1 MAVRAPGWLRSRADA
16 WRSGSVRAQWWLAA
30 TLVLLILLSLVVSL
44 VNHDLMPLT
53 AYFLWLLIAR
63 ILLSFR
69 PLVVVATVN
78 AIAGSL
84 AICCSRTGCNR
95 SAGWPSWSSCWPS
108 LLVLYVAGRL
118 RSALPSTLSEA
129 LLGNLRDRL
138 QAQGRMPPLPEGWQS
153 QTAMLASDGV
163 SYAGDFL
170 VADLRE
176 DRAAGGDPGRRLRQG
191 HRRRAGGA
199 AVRGRAGRAD
209 RGAAARGA
217 VPCGQ
222 RLPAPPERRRVL
234 RHRGA
239 PARRPR
245 ERRLPDHQRRPP
257 ARAAAW
263 TCPAASG

>member
-1 MAVRAPGWLRSRADA
+1 MAVRAAGWLRSRADA

-78 AIAGSL
+78 AVAGSV
-84 AICCSRTGCNR
+84 APAAAERARTPVAR
-95 SAGWPSWSSCWPS
+95 GWRSWSSCWPS

-176 DRAAGGDPGRRLRQG
+176 DAGSWR
-191 HRRRAGGA
+191 
-199 AVRGRAGRAD
+199 
-209 RGAAARGA
+209 
-217 VPCGQ
+217 
-222 RLPAPPERRRVL
+222 
-234 RHRGA
+234 
-239 PARRPR
+239 
-245 ERRLPDHQRRPP
+245 
-257 ARAAAW
+257 
-263 TCPAASG
+263 